1 MQRRMS
7 ITDRIKDTFKRA
19 ESDYPLHTSICNNN
33 VSTLQEV
40 LGSREASFLLLDGDG
55 CWGTP
60 LHVAVYLDN
69 IEAANILLQSGVD
82 VAAASFKH
90 EHRLSPLALAA
101 RLGNQRLLRLLWHHL
116 HSQADPEE
124 KNVDSCLFE
133 ASINSQTT
141 ILQALLSWKEWTA
154 EAKNEALFWAA
165 QSWKAYSAQ
174 LLTTKLSFPQDIL
187 DKALHHAVDFRPL
200 IGDDFKLDYN
210 GDDYLQQQ
218 LLIEH
223 LIDAGANPNAIING
237 QPPIITA
244 ARSISL
250 VGALKVLLDKGA
262 NPDATDHRGKS
273 ALHFLGSPT
282 SLNQSGPVVRLN
294 ETAIRILL
302 GHNVSVSLGDNASG
316 ASPLHAAAFGSNLN
330 TLQLYLS
337 SCSLEQRSQASRSK
351 NNFGETLLYYAAAGA
366 KRDIVEFLL
375 SQGLDVNGINTNGW
389 TPLHCALTPA
399 RQGSQMNG
407 FSKSISEALGIAKI
421 LLFHGA
427 DPRAVTA
434 EGWTPLHCLSLF
446 AGRKREDSE
455 LAQFVDNMIHRG
467 VDIHSRAT
475 FLFWNELGNV
485 EPKYYYWGHQV
496 QESIQDPESSGA
508 IVRFG
513 YTPLHF
519 AAAHG
524 SISMAKD
531 LLEHG
536 ADPKSK
542 DARGNT
548 AIQIAANSL
557 LLDDFPSKRQ
567 AMVNLLTEAAELI
580 LEEV

>member
-1 MQRRMS
+1 MMQRRMS
-7 ITDRIKDTFKRA
+7 IADRIKDTFKRA
-19 ESDYPLHTSICNNN
+19 ESDYPLHASICNND
-33 VSTLQEV
+33 VSALQEV
-40 LGSREASFLLLDGDG
+40 LGSREASFLLSDGDG

-69 IEAANILLQSGVD
+69 IEAANLILQVGVGVD
-82 VAAASFKH
+82 VAADSSAH
-90 EHRLSPLALAA
+90 EHRLSPLALAV
-101 RLGNQRLLRLLWHHL
+101 RLGNQRLLWRLWQHL
-116 HSQADPEE
+116 HSQEE
-124 KNVDSCLFE
+124 ESKAKVDSCLFE

-141 ILQALLSWKEWTA
+141 ILRALLSWKEWTA
-154 EAKNEALFWAA
+154 EAKTEALFWAA
-165 QSWKAYSAQ
+165 RSWKVYSAQ
-174 LLTTKLSFPQDIL
+174 LLTTQLSFPQDVL

-218 LLIEH
+218 LLIAH

-262 NPDATDHRGKS
+262 NPDATDRRGKS

-282 SLNQSGPVVRLN
+282 ALNRSGPVVRLN

-302 GHNVSVSLGDNASG
+302 SHNASVTLEDDE
-316 ASPLHAAAFGSNLN
+316 SVVNPLHAAAFGSSLN
-330 TLQLYLS
+330 MLQLYLS
-337 SCSLEQRSQASRSK
+337 SCPSEQTSQALRSK
-351 NNFGETLLYYAAAGA
+351 NKFGETLLHYAAAGT

-399 RQGSQMNG
+399 RQGSQLNG
-407 FSKSISEALGIAKI
+407 FSKSTSEALEIAKI

-446 AGRKREDSE
+446 AGKKKENIE
-455 LAQFVDNMIHRG
+455 LGQFVDNMIHRG
-467 VDIHSRAT
+467 VDIHARAT

-485 EPKYYYWGHQV
+485 EPKYHYWGHQV
-496 QESIQDPESSGA
+496 QESIQDLETSGA
-508 IVRFG
+508 IARFG

-524 SISMAKD
+524 NISMAKALLD
-531 LLEHG
+531 LR
-536 ADPKSK
+536 ADPLSK

-548 AIQIAANSL
+548 AIKIAANSL
-557 LLDDFPSKRQ
+557 LLDDRPSTRNAIVK
-567 AMVNLLTEAAELI
+567 LLTEAA
-580 LEEV
+580 VN

>member
-1 MQRRMS
+1 MMQRRMS
-7 ITDRIKDTFKRA
+7 IADRIKDTFKRA
-19 ESDYPLHTSICNNN
+19 ECDYPLHASICNND

-40 LGSREASFLLLDGDG
+40 LGSSEASFLLSDGDG

-69 IEAANILLQSGVD
+69 IEAANLILQLGVGVD
-82 VAAASFKH
+82 VAANSSAH

-101 RLGNQRLLRLLWHHL
+101 RLGNQRLLWRLWQHF
-116 HSQADPEE
+116 HSQEE
-124 KNVDSCLFE
+124 ESKANVDSCLFE

-141 ILQALLSWKEWTA
+141 ILRALLIWKEWTT
-154 EAKNEALFWAA
+154 EAKSEALFWAA
-165 QSWKAYSAQ
+165 RSWKAYSAQ
-174 LLTTKLSFPQDIL
+174 LLTTELSFPQDVL

-218 LLIEH
+218 LLIAH
-223 LIDAGANPNAIING
+223 LIDAGANPNVIING
-237 QPPIITA
+237 KPPIITA

-282 SLNQSGPVVRLN
+282 ALNRSGPVVRLN

-302 GHNVSVSLGDNASG
+302 SHNASVSLGDDESG
-316 ASPLHAAAFGSNLN
+316 VNPLHAAAFGSNLN
-330 TLQLYLS
+330 MLQLYLS
-337 SCSLEQRSQASRSK
+337 SCPSEQTSQALRSK
-351 NNFGETLLYYAAAGA
+351 SNFGETLLHYAAAGA

-399 RQGSQMNG
+399 RQGSQLNG
-407 FSKSISEALGIAKI
+407 FSKSTSEALEIAKI
-421 LLFHGA
+421 LLFHGTN
-427 DPRAVTA
+427 PRAVTA
-434 EGWTPLHCLSLF
+434 EGWTPLHCISLF
-446 AGRKREDSE
+446 AGKKKENTQ
-455 LAQFVDNMIHRG
+455 LGQFVDNMIHRG
-467 VDIHSRAT
+467 VDIHAHAT
-475 FLFWNELGNV
+475 FLFCNELGNV

-496 QESIQDPESSGA
+496 QESIQYPETSGA

-524 SISMAKD
+524 SISMVKALLD
-531 LLEHG
+531 LG
-536 ADPKSK
+536 ADPLSK

-548 AIQIAANSL
+548 AIKIAANSL
-557 LLDDFPSKRQ
+557 LLDDRPSTRNAIVK
-567 AMVNLLTEAAELI
+567 LLTEA
-580 LEEV
+580 VVT

>member
-1 MQRRMS
+1 MMLRRMS
-7 ITDRIKDTFKRA
+7 IVDRIKDTFRRA
-19 ESDYPLHTSICNNN
+19 ESDYPLHVSICKND

-40 LGSREASFLLLDGDG
+40 LRSREASFLLSDGDG

-69 IEAANILLQSGVD
+69 IEAVNILLQSSVD
-82 VAAASFKH
+82 VVAGSSKH

-101 RLGNQRLLRLLWHHL
+101 RLGNQRLLWRLWQHL
-116 HSQADPEE
+116 HSQAEIKKKE
-124 KNVDSCLFE
+124 INLCLLE
-133 ASINSQTT
+133 ASINGQIT
-141 ILQALLSWKEWTA
+141 ILRALLSWKEWTT

-165 QSWKAYSAQ
+165 QSWKAYSAE
-174 LLTTKLSFPQDIL
+174 LLTTELSFPQDVL
-187 DKALHHAVDFRPL
+187 DKALHHAVEYKPL

-218 LLIEH
+218 LLIAH

-262 NPDATDHRGKS
+262 NPDATDRRGKS

-282 SLNQSGPVVRLN
+282 ALIRSGPSVRLN

-302 GHNVSVSLGDNASG
+302 SHNVSVSLGDNESG
-316 ASPLHAAAFGSNLN
+316 GTPLHAAAFGSNLN

-337 SCSLEQRSQASRSK
+337 SCPSEERSQALRSK
-351 NNFGETLLYYAAAGA
+351 NNFGETLLHHGAVGA

-375 SQGLDVNGINTNGW
+375 SQGLDVNGTNKNGW

-399 RQGSQMNG
+399 RQGSQING
-407 FSKSISEALGIAKI
+407 FSKSTSEALGIAKF

-446 AGRKREDSE
+446 AGKKKENDE

-467 VDIHSRAT
+467 VDIHARAT
-475 FLFWNELGNV
+475 FLFWNELG
-485 EPKYYYWGHQV
+485 EIGPKYYYWGHEV
-496 QESIQDPESSGA
+496 QESIQDPEKPGA

-524 SISMAKD
+524 SISMTKA

-536 ADPKSK
+536 ADPISK

-548 AIQIAANSL
+548 AIKIAVNSL
-557 LLDDFPSKRQ
+557 LLDDRLSTRNAIVK
-567 AMVNLLTEAAELI
+567 LLTEAASLSSS
-580 LEEV
+580 

>member
-1 MQRRMS
+1 MMQRRMS
-7 ITDRIKDTFKRA
+7 IADRIKDTFKRA
-19 ESDYPLHTSICNNN
+19 ESDYPLHASICNND
-33 VSTLQEV
+33 VSALQEV
-40 LGSREASFLLLDGDG
+40 LGSREASFLLSDGDG

-69 IEAANILLQSGVD
+69 IEAANLILQVGVGVD
-82 VAAASFKH
+82 VAADSSAH
-90 EHRLSPLALAA
+90 EHRLSPLALAV
-101 RLGNQRLLRLLWHHL
+101 RLGNQRLLWRLWQHL
-116 HSQADPEE
+116 HSQEE
-124 KNVDSCLFE
+124 ESKAKVDSCLFE

-141 ILQALLSWKEWTA
+141 ILRALLSWKEWTA
-154 EAKNEALFWAA
+154 EAKTEALFWAA
-165 QSWKAYSAQ
+165 RSWKVYSAQ
-174 LLTTKLSFPQDIL
+174 LLTTQLSFPQDVL

-218 LLIEH
+218 LLIAH

-262 NPDATDHRGKS
+262 NPDATDRRGKS

-282 SLNQSGPVVRLN
+282 ALNRSGPVVRLN

-302 GHNVSVSLGDNASG
+302 SHNASVTLEDDE
-316 ASPLHAAAFGSNLN
+316 SVVNPLHAAAFGSSLN
-330 TLQLYLS
+330 MLQLYLS
-337 SCSLEQRSQASRSK
+337 SCPSEQTSQALRSK
-351 NNFGETLLYYAAAGA
+351 NKFGETLLHYAAAGT

-399 RQGSQMNG
+399 RQGSQLNG
-407 FSKSISEALGIAKI
+407 FSKSTSEALEIAKI

-434 EGWTPLHCLSLF
+434 EGWAPLHCLSLF
-446 AGRKREDSE
+446 AGKKKENIE
-455 LAQFVDNMIHRG
+455 LGQFVDNMIHRG
-467 VDIHSRAT
+467 VDIHARAT

-485 EPKYYYWGHQV
+485 EPKYHYWGHQV
-496 QESIQDPESSGA
+496 QESIQDLETSGA
-508 IVRFG
+508 IARFG

-524 SISMAKD
+524 NISMAKALLD
-531 LLEHG
+531 LR
-536 ADPKSK
+536 ADPLSK

-548 AIQIAANSL
+548 AIKIAANSL
-557 LLDDFPSKRQ
+557 LLDDRPSTRNAIVK
-567 AMVNLLTEAAELI
+567 LLTEAA
-580 LEEV
+580 VN